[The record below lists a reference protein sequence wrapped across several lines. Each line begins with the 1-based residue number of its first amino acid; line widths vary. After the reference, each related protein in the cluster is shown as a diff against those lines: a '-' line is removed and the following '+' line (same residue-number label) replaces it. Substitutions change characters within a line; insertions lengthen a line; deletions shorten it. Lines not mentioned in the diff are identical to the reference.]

1 MASER
6 SGILSEGALYETIAR
21 GNKDTYFLSKD
32 ISGTT
37 VNPFETRYLRTPGT
51 VSELRR
57 TTPLNAPDFGR
68 ACEFEFDVAGDVFIE
83 PTVLIDLPS
92 WLPPA
97 ESILN
102 QTSGYVVDAPTTPGQ
117 EGRYYGYSRG
127 IAYFLFSKIQ
137 IFQDKILLQ
146 EFSGDAL
153 WASRLSRDTLN
164 SASLDQALS
173 GMTNPMVTPLYRN
186 ATPGRLRLTLPMIGG
201 ANGLPSIGMRQQTF
215 RLRLF
220 LRALEDCVE
229 CSDDT
234 VLRPAPWTEPVFE
247 VFTLVN
253 FAETYKRFQ
262 PIARELIAK
271 PVLQLESRHIYADP
285 ESRAALESKNHEIPY
300 SLLYENTFTFG
311 GLDFN
316 TSRVSVPAFTRIID
330 ARHPASRVFWFL
342 RTQDDLGLNRRWK
355 TYSDVSGNPY
365 YKTMSLVIASR
376 DRESKFTPLI
386 WNTMSL
392 HAKEDRTPPFT
403 IGEMNWDIGSYTGRQ
418 PGRVPE
424 GSVNFSTAD
433 KPIIYIE
440 LLPPIPPQ
448 VFTSGVIEM
457 LFVVESWSLY
467 TIEEG
472 RGALRYGN

>member
-6 SGILSEGALYETIAR
+6 SGLLSEGALYEAIAR
-21 GNKDTYFLSKD
+21 GNKDSYFMTNRLEA
-32 ISGTT
+32 TT

-97 ESILN
+97 ESLLN
-102 QTSGYVVDAPTTPGQ
+102 QTSGYFVDAPTSPGNP
-117 EGRYYGYSRG
+117 GRQYGYTRG

-137 IFQDKILLQ
+137 IYQDKILLQ

-153 WASRLSRDTLN
+153 WASRLSRGTLN
-164 SASLDQALS
+164 SASLDQSLT
-173 GMTNPMVTPLYRN
+173 GMTNPFTTPPYRN
-186 ATPGRLRLTLPMIGG
+186 ATPGRLRLQLPMIGG
-201 ANGLPSIGMRQQTF
+201 ASGLPSIGMRRQTF
-215 RLRLF
+215 RLRLV
-220 LRALEDCVE
+220 LRPLEDCIE

-234 VLRPAPWTEPVFE
+234 VLRPAPWTEPVFQL
-247 VFTLVN
+247 FKMTDFIN
-253 FAETYKRFQ
+253 TYREFQ

-285 ESRAALESKNHEIPY
+285 ESRAALEEKHHEIPY

-311 GLDFN
+311 GLDFSTAN
-316 TSRVSVPAFTRIID
+316 ALAPTFLRPID
-330 ARHPASRVFWFL
+330 AKHPASRVFWCL
-342 RTQDDLGLNRRWK
+342 RTQDDLGRNRRWK

-365 YKTMSLVIASR
+365 YRTMTLVIASR
-376 DRESKFTPLI
+376 DRESKFTSLI
-386 WNTMSL
+386 WNTLSL
-392 HAKEDRTPPFT
+392 HAKEYNSPSLT
-403 IGEMNWDIGSYTGRQ
+403 IGEMNWDIGAYTGR
-418 PGRVPE
+418 RRDTIPE

-433 KPIIYIE
+433 KPVIYIE
-440 LLPPIPPQ
+440 LLPPAPPQ
-448 VFTSGVIEM
+448 LFTSGVLEM

>member
-6 SGILSEGALYETIAR
+6 SGLLSEGALYEAIAR

-32 ISGTT
+32 IGPTT

-57 TTPLNAPDFGR
+57 TTPLNGPDFGR

-97 ESILN
+97 AATLN
-102 QTSGYVVDAPTTPGQ
+102 ETSGYSVATPA
-117 EGRYYGYSRG
+117 GRQYGYTRG
-127 IAYFLFSKIQ
+127 IAYFMFSKIQ
-137 IFQDKILLQ
+137 LYQDKILLQ

-153 WASRLSRDTLN
+153 WASRLSRGSLN
-164 SASLDQALS
+164 SAYLDQVLS
-173 GMTNPMVTPLYRN
+173 GMSDFTAPLYRA
-186 ATPGRLRLTLPMIGG
+186 ATPGRLRLQLPMIGG
-201 ANGLPSIGMRQQTF
+201 ASGLPSIGMRRQTF
-215 RLRLF
+215 RLRLV
-220 LRALEDCVE
+220 LRPLEDCVE

-234 VLRPAPWTEPVFE
+234 VLRPAPWTESAFTVTWPNATTTSVVPV
-247 VFTLVN
+247 
-253 FAETYKRFQ
+253 
-262 PIARELIAK
+262 ARELIAK

-285 ESRAALESKNHEIPY
+285 ESRAALESKHHEIPY

-311 GLDFN
+311 GLDFS
-316 TSRVSVPAFTRIID
+316 TSTALAPSFTRDID

-342 RTQDDLGLNRRWK
+342 RTRDDLRRNRRWA
-355 TYSDVSGNPY
+355 TSGPGGPY
-365 YKTMSLVIASR
+365 YQNISLIIASR
-376 DRESKFTPLI
+376 DRERLFPPLI
-386 WNTMSL
+386 WNTL
-392 HAKEDRTPPFT
+392 ALYGKEDKNPGFT
-403 IGEMNWDIGSYTGRQ
+403 VGEMNWDIGTYTGVSSKRD
-418 PGRVPE
+418 RVPE

-433 KPIIYIE
+433 KPVIYIE
-440 LLPPIPPQ
+440 VLPPVAPQ
-448 VFTSGVIEM
+448 LFTTGVLEM